1 MGASGVGVSGEEVWE
16 RVGRECGSNIRM
28 PKSGVLLS
36 TQSKELKMV

>member
-1 MGASGVGVSGEEVWE
+1 MSGEGAWERVGWE

-36 TQSKELKMV
+36 TQTKELKMV